1 VLLVEA
7 VKVAVVAHEKKR
19 LGGDLDALRT
29 ALADRGVT
37 DPIWYQ
43 VPKSKKASKKAKQ
56 AVGSGAEVLLVWGG
70 DGTVRRCLDA
80 VAGSGVP
87 IGILPAGS
95 ANLLAANLGI
105 REDLEAALET
115 ALHGSV
121 RVLDVGVLN
130 DERFAVMAGAGFDA
144 VMVRDADDR
153 KDQLGR
159 FAYLLSG
166 IKALR
171 TDRVRTTIDVDGD
184 RWFEGRTSCV
194 LVGNVGVASGGLVV
208 FPDAH
213 PDDGELEIGVVTADG
228 PWEWARVFVGLIRR
242 RAARSSLVRTTRGRD
257 FDVRFDRGLPY
268 EVDGGDRDSANR
280 LRIHIEPSAVA
291 FRVP

>member
-1 VLLVEA
+1 MLLVEA

-43 VPKSKKASKKAKQ
+43 VPKSKQASKKAKQ

-80 VAGSGVP
+80 VAGSGVS

-105 REDLEAALET
+105 REDLDAALET

-144 VMVRDADDR
+144 VMVRDADDY
-153 KDQLGR
+153 KDRLGR
-159 FAYLLSG
+159 FTYLLSG

-171 TDRVRTTIDVDGD
+171 TDRVRT
-184 RWFEGRTSCV
+184 RSTSM
-194 LVGNVGVASGGLVV
+194 A
-208 FPDAH
+208 
-213 PDDGELEIGVVTADG
+213 TAGSRDG
-228 PWEWARVFVGLIRR
+228 PAASWWATSGW
-242 RAARSSLVRTTRGRD
+242 RAEDSSSSPTRIPMTASSRSASSPPMAPGSGPVSSWASSGAEPPVRLSCARPEEGISTCASIGACPTRSTAEIVTPPTG
-257 FDVRFDRGLPY
+257 
-268 EVDGGDRDSANR
+268 
-280 LRIHIEPSAVA
+280 
-291 FRVP
+291 